1 MQAVA
6 FINEKSALLTNNI
19 NQFLMHKISYSVLS
33 NLVWDVLQDWQSLD
47 VVDEK
52 VSSEKEQIFWFLI
65 FELHYWGK
73 DKLESDTELRK
84 NLYNCAL
91 YLEREQDIPKN
102 CIGLRP
108 NRLVSEET
116 STNMEK
122 DIVTS
127 R

>member
-1 MQAVA
+1 MQAIA

-19 NQFLMHKISYSVLS
+19 NQFLMHKTSYKELS

-52 VSSEKEQIFWFLI
+52 VSNEKEQIFWFLI
-65 FELHYWGK
+65 FELHYWGEG
-73 DKLESDTELRK
+73 KLDTDIELRK

-91 YLEREQDIPKN
+91 YLDREQDLPKN

-108 NRLVSEET
+108 NRLVSEENST
-116 STNMEK
+116 SKEQ

>member
-6 FINEKSALLTNNI
+6 FIDEKSALLTDNV
-19 NQFLMHKISYSVLS
+19 NQFLMHKISCNVLS

-52 VSSEKEQIFWFLI
+52 VSSEKEQTFWFLI
-65 FELHYWGK
+65 FELHYWGEE
-73 DKLESDTELRK
+73 KLESDTELRK
-84 NLYNCAL
+84 NLYACAL
-91 YLEREQDIPKN
+91 YLEREQELPKH

-108 NRLVSEET
+108 NRLVSEEN
-116 STNMEK
+116 STTMEQ

>member
-6 FINEKSALLTNNI
+6 FINEKSALLTDNV

-65 FELHYWGK
+65 FELHYWGQA
-73 DKLESDTELRK
+73 KLESDTELRK
-84 NLYNCAL
+84 NLYGCAL
-91 YLEREQDIPKN
+91 YLEREQDLPKN
-102 CIGLRP
+102 CVGLRP
-108 NRLVSEET
+108 NRLVSEEN
-116 STNMEK
+116 STNMEQ

>member
-6 FINEKSALLTNNI
+6 FINEKSTLLTDNV
-19 NQFLMHKISYSVLS
+19 NQFLMHKISYNVLS

-52 VSSEKEQIFWFLI
+52 VSNEKEQTFWFLI
-65 FELHYWGK
+65 FELHYWGQEN
-73 DKLESDTELRK
+73 LENDTELRK
-84 NLYNCAL
+84 NLYACAL
-91 YLEREQDIPKN
+91 YLERGQELPKH

-108 NRLVSEET
+108 NRLVSEENST
-116 STNMEK
+116 SMEQ